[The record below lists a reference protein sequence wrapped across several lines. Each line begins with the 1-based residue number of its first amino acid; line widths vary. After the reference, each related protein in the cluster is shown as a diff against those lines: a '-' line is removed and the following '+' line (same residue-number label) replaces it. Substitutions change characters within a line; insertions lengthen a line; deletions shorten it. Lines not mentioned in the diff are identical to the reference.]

1 LELALSRI
9 ETGVQLFAGRLFVVT
24 LEESPGAE
32 AMVKASRVLF
42 GFVMIVIAM
51 LSALSASAQ
60 TTAKEGYIDAGNGV
74 KLYYRL
80 VGSGSEPVVLIHGGP
95 GLTSDYLADD
105 LTAMAR
111 NHSLLVYDQRGIGR
125 STLVSDSSALA
136 AQRYVEDLEAIR
148 KHLELERLTLLGHSW
163 GVAPAALYA
172 MQYPERVRRMILVGT
187 IPPERSGLVRAFQTV
202 AAARD
207 SATLRRMTE
216 LSRIRAANPDDL
228 AACREYYQLW
238 FTPFFGTSTAAS
250 RMKGNVCAGSP
261 ESLKNKRNVD
271 KYTFASL
278 GNWDW
283 TTSLGKVV
291 VPTLIIQGELDP
303 LPIESARKWA
313 AAMPNARLLELKGIG
328 HFPYVETPEVFFAA
342 VDRFLRGDWPEGAVR

>member
-1 LELALSRI
+1 MAN
-9 ETGVQLFAGRLFVVT
+9 
-24 LEESPGAE
+24 
-32 AMVKASRVLF
+32 ASRVLAV
-42 GFVMIVIAM
+42 FVMVLACVSGSTT
-51 LSALSASAQ
+51 LAQ
-60 TTAKEGYIDAGNGV
+60 TPAREGFIDAGKGV

-80 VGSGSEPVVLIHGGP
+80 LGRGGEPVVLIHGGP

-105 LTAMAR
+105 LTTMAR

-125 STLVSDSSALA
+125 STLVSDSTALA

-148 KHLELERLTLLGHSW
+148 KHLGLEQLTLLGHSW
-163 GVAPAALYA
+163 GAAPAALYA

-187 IPPERSGLVRAFQTV
+187 IPAQQSALAKAFESM

-216 LSRIRAANPDDL
+216 LSRIREANPADR

-238 FTPFFGTSTAAS
+238 FTPFFGASNAAS

-261 ESLKNKRNVD
+261 ESLTNKPNVGRF
-271 KYTFASL
+271 TLASL

-283 TTSLGKVV
+283 NTSLRRVR
-291 VPTLIIQGELDP
+291 VPTLIIHGELDP
-303 LPIESARKWA
+303 LPIESAREWA
-313 AAMPNARLLELKGIG
+313 AAMPNARLLALKGVG

-342 VDRFLRGDWPEGAVR
+342 VNRFLKGDWPEGAIR